1 MWSSREKLDDVGIFI
16 MYYLENHFV
25 PPKIIKAIDA
35 TRYFVLV
42 ECIQIV
48 KYLTMIIFI
57 VSHECFINGD

>member
-25 PPKIIKAIDA
+25 PPKIIMAIDA
-35 TRYFVLV
+35 TTIFVLV

-57 VSHECFINGD
+57 VSHESVFH

>member
-16 MYYLENHFV
+16 MCHLENHFV

-35 TRYFVLV
+35 TTYFVLV

-57 VSHECFINGD
+57 VSHESVFH